1 MGVCPYLQGIF
12 MCCKIYV
19 FMLYCMIYGIKSTI
33 FGNVKGDEYYEQN
46 HRSDRDCYYF
56 CGNQGFDR
64 GLKQYEMCDTLRKVA
79 IIMDSTTDLIL
90 KIIAAAAGAAALAIC
105 STLEEKGEVLQ
116 LCHFTD
122 SDT

>member
-1 MGVCPYLQGIF
+1 
-12 MCCKIYV
+12 MCCKLYV
-19 FMLYCMIYGIKSTI
+19 FMLYFTVYGIKSMI
-33 FGNVKGDEYYEQN
+33 FRNAKGDENYEQN
-46 HRSDRDCYYF
+46 HRSYRDCHCF

-64 GLKQYEMCDTLRKVA
+64 GLKQHELCNILRKVA

-105 STLEEKGEVLQ
+105 STLEEKSEVPR